1 MGLLSIIRKQKQKEK
16 EMRFLVLGLDNAG
29 KTTILK
35 RLNGEDVHSI
45 SPTLGFKIYSM
56 DYKSFHLNIWDV
68 GGQKTI
74 RNYWKNYFEETDAV
88 IWVVDSGDVDR
99 LDDCRKEFKQILFE
113 EKLMGAAVLIFC
125 NKCDL
130 EGALPVEKIQEY
142 LQLSGP
148 EFETRYWSI
157 VSCSAI
163 TGEGIQ
169 EGFDWLVEHTFAG
182 MQEMENPSE
191 CT

>member
-1 MGLLSIIRKQKQKEK
+1 
-16 EMRFLVLGLDNAG
+16 
-29 KTTILK
+29 
-35 RLNGEDVHSI
+35 
-45 SPTLGFKIYSM
+45 
-56 DYKSFHLNIWDV
+56 
-68 GGQKTI
+68 
-74 RNYWKNYFEETDAV
+74 
-88 IWVVDSGDVDR
+88 
-99 LDDCRKEFKQILFE
+99 
-113 EKLMGAAVLIFC
+113 MGAAVLIFC

-130 EGALPVEKIQEY
+130 EGALPVEKIQEV
-142 LQLSGP
+142 LSIDSGSLRSMSGP